1 MKRHKMFTAV
11 LALMI
16 IIMAT
21 GSFQGGAGLLAVSAA
36 EGVFAID
43 CTPQAESLKALGLFN
58 GTPNG
63 LELTR
68 NATRAEAATM
78 LVRLLGKEAEAKK
91 SSFTHPFTD
100 VPVWADANVGYLYAN
115 GLTKGVG
122 ATQFGSTSLATPN
135 QYATFILRSLGY
147 DDAKGDFKWNEA
159 IRKGVAVGLFT
170 SVEGSLLG
178 SLKSLPRGALVL
190 ASYNSLYSNW
200 KGTSESLLRV
210 LFTKIKSISAAQIAA
225 ACKID
230 TRLASFV
237 KTSLPEASAVT
248 SPAVSFTSVDT
259 LVINSTTFKKAE
271 YAVKLSGKDPYLFI
285 PLERFKYAF
294 KYPYS
299 GDYNFP
305 VAEES
310 NGAVTM
316 TWKDENQSTFLQ
328 IGMQIGST
336 MAIAN
341 GQSYDAVFGP
351 YRLNNQVMMPI
362 NFFAEALQMK
372 TEVFAGRTYLESA
385 DNFPQILL
393 EGSWTDIDTGTFTAF
408 TDYTTNKVSLPTYAS
423 SYTFN
428 ADGTYHRGII
438 SAGGFTDILLLQD
451 GKYKVIGNTIVY
463 YDILETI
470 HNGTPF
476 VLKYKDKA
484 KTDPEYEFIDNYNG
498 DEEKI
503 QLDGF
508 WLHRPN

>member
-1 MKRHKMFTAV
+1 MFSAV
-11 LALMI
+11 LALMVI
-16 IIMAT
+16 MMAT
-21 GSFQGGAGLLAVSAA
+21 GSFQGGAGMLAVSAA
-36 EGVFAID
+36 ESVFAID
-43 CTPQAESLKALGLFN
+43 CTPQANALVALGLLK
-58 GTPNG
+58 GTGNG

-68 NATRAEAATM
+68 NATRAEAAMM
-78 LVRLLGKEAEAKK
+78 LVRLLGKETEAATRA
-91 SSFTHPFTD
+91 FTHPFTD
-100 VPVWADANVGYLYAN
+100 VPDWADVNVGYLYAN
-115 GLTKGVG
+115 GLVKGID
-122 ATQFGSTSLATPN
+122 ATHFDSTGLATPN
-135 QYATFILRSLGY
+135 QYATFILRSMGY
-147 DDAKGDFKWNEA
+147 DDAKGDFKWNDA
-159 IRKGVAVGLFT
+159 IRKGVSVGLFT

-178 SLKSLPRGALVL
+178 SLGSLPRGALVL

-200 KGTSESLLRV
+200 KGTSDSLLRV
-210 LFTKIKSISAAQIAA
+210 LFIKIKSISAAQIAA

-237 KTSLPEASAVT
+237 KTSLPEASAIA

-271 YAVKLSGKDPYLFI
+271 YVVKLKGNAPYLFV
-285 PLERFKYAF
+285 PLDRFKYAF
-294 KYPYS
+294 KYPLS

-310 NGAVTM
+310 DGAVTM
-316 TWKDENQSTFLQ
+316 TWKDENQSTLLQ
-328 IGMQIGST
+328 VGMQIGST

-341 GQSYDAVFGP
+341 GQPYDVNFGP
-351 YRLNNQVMMPI
+351 YLLNSQVMMPI
-362 NFFAEALQMK
+362 NFFAEVLDMR
-372 TEVFAGRTYLESA
+372 TEVFAGRTYLQYSF
-385 DNFPQILL
+385 NFPQILL
-393 EGSWTDIDTGTFTAF
+393 EGSWTDIDTGTFTEF
-408 TDYTTNKVSLPTYAS
+408 TDFTTNKVSLPTYAS

-438 SAGGFTDILLLQD
+438 SAGGFTDMLLLQD
-451 GKYKVIGNTIVY
+451 GKYRVIGNTIVY

-470 HNGTPF
+470 YNGTPF